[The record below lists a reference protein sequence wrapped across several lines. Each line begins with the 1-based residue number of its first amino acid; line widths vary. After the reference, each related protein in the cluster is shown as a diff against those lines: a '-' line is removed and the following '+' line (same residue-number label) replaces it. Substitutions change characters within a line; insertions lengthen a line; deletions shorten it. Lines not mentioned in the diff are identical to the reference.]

1 MVFLFEENDTGGE
14 NENLTEF
21 NRPIDAQEIREAIR
35 KLKSSKAHG
44 CDGILANVL
53 KLAGDTAVQF
63 LTKLFSAVFDE
74 GAYPEEWSK
83 ALIIPISKK
92 GIKNNT

>member
-44 CDGILANVL
+44 CDRILANML

-63 LTKLFSAVFDE
+63 LTKLFNAVCDE
-74 GAYPEEWSK
+74 GVCPEEWPK
-83 ALIIPISKK
+83 AIIIPLF
-92 GIKNNT
+92 